1 MADQGKLDRRGFLKG
16 AAVVGGASLASDA
29 RAAMK
34 NPVTARSQE
43 PSKESSKAVPPTATQ
58 VAAETQVPP
67 ALEVLTEGRSGS
79 DFMVDCIKSLG
90 FDYIAA
96 TPGSSF
102 RGLHESL
109 INYGENKAPE
119 FITCTHEEVSAA
131 MAHGYAKASGK
142 PMAIITHGTVGL
154 QHASMALYNAWCD
167 RTPVYVVVGNIADA
181 ELRRP
186 GIEWNHSAQ
195 DEAVIVRDFVK
206 WDDAPASLQHF
217 AESSV
222 RAYQIAVTPPTLP
235 VLIVADGALQEDPIA
250 QDKVL
255 HIPKR
260 AHMVPPQGEIEAVNE
275 TARLLV
281 AAENPVLVPDRMARS
296 QAGIDHLVTL
306 AELLQCGVVDVG
318 GRMNFPTRHPLNQT
332 ARGRGAVGQADVILA
347 LEVNDLYGTLNSYRD
362 QVERTAKPRTAP
374 GAKVT
379 SITAQDLFI
388 KSNYQDFQHFQPV
401 DTAIAADA
409 EATLPSLIE
418 AVRSLVGEG
427 SDKFKARGD
436 KLAAAQKAALAQARA
451 DALYAWDATPIST
464 ARLCAELWEQIHGED
479 WALVSPTAQV
489 SYWPKYLWNF
499 EKSYQFLGDGGGTGI
514 GYAAPASV
522 GAALANKNTGKLSV
536 ALQPDGDLIM
546 TIGALWTAAHHRI
559 PLLTVVHNN
568 RAFHQELMHVQRL
581 ANRHMRGIDRCH
593 IGTTLRE
600 PFINFAKVAEGMGV
614 QAEGPI
620 TDPKDLSAAL
630 ARGIKVVKSG
640 EPFLLD
646 VVTQGR

>member
-1 MADQGKLDRRGFLKG
+1 MSKRGKLDRRGFLKG
-16 AAVVGGASLASDA
+16 AAVVGGATLAP
-29 RAAMK
+29 
-34 NPVTARSQE
+34 PVQAQAPANVKS
-43 PSKESSKAVPPTATQ
+43 PPPKMPPTATQ
-58 VAAETQVPP
+58 MASETQVPP
-67 ALEVLTEGRSGS
+67 AIEVLTEGRSGS

-90 FDYIAA
+90 FEYIAA

-102 RGLHESL
+102 RGLHESI
-109 INYGENKAPE
+109 INYGENKSPE
-119 FITCTHEEVSAA
+119 FITCTHEEVSGA

-142 PMAIITHGTVGL
+142 PLAIITHGTVGL

-167 RTPVYVVVGNIADA
+167 RTPVYVIVGNIADA

-195 DEAVIVRDFVK
+195 DEAAIVRDFVK

-222 RAYQIAVTPPTLP
+222 RAYQIALTPPTLP

-250 QDKVL
+250 DDKAL

-260 AHMVPPQGEIEAVNE
+260 AHVIPPQGESAAVTE

-281 AAENPVLVPDRMARS
+281 AAENPVLVPDRMART
-296 QAGIDHLVTL
+296 QAGIDNLVTL
-306 AELLQCGVVDVG
+306 AELLQCAVVDVG

-332 ARGRGAVGQADVILA
+332 ARGRGVVGQADVILA

-362 QVERTAKPRTAP
+362 QVVRTAKPRTAA
-374 GAKVT
+374 GVKVT

-401 DTAIAADA
+401 DMAIAADA

-418 AVRSLVGEG
+418 SVRKLLDKDSA
-427 SDKFKARGD
+427 DKFKARGE
-436 KLAAAQKAALAQARA
+436 KLGAAQKAALAQARS
-451 DALYAWDATPIST
+451 DALYGWDATPIST
-464 ARLCAELWEQIHGED
+464 ARLCAELWEQIRGED

-489 SYWPKYLWNF
+489 SFWPKYLWNF
-499 EKSYQFLGDGGGTGI
+499 EKTYQFLGDGGGTGI

-522 GAALANKNTGKLSV
+522 GAALANKNTGRLSV
-536 ALQPDGDLIM
+536 AIQPDGDLIM
-546 TIGALWTAAHHRI
+546 TIGALWTAAHHKI

-593 IGTTLRE
+593 IGTALRE
-600 PFINFAKVAEGMGV
+600 PFIDFAKVAEGMGV
-614 QAEGPI
+614 RAEGPI
-620 TDPKDLSAAL
+620 TDPGDLGPAL
-630 ARGIKVVKSG
+630 ARAIKAVKSG
-640 EPFLLD
+640 EPALVD

>member
-1 MADQGKLDRRGFLKG
+1 MSRRGKLDRRGFLKG
-16 AAVVGGASLASDA
+16 AAVVGGATLAPPA
-29 RAAMK
+29 QAQPPANVK
-34 NPVTARSQE
+34 NPPPTM
-43 PSKESSKAVPPTATQ
+43 PPTAMQ
-58 VAAETQVPP
+58 VAAETLVPP

-102 RGLHESL
+102 RGLHESI
-109 INYGENKAPE
+109 INYGENKSPE
-119 FITCTHEEVSAA
+119 FITCTHEEVSGA

-142 PMAIITHGTVGL
+142 PLAIITHGTVGL

-167 RTPVYVVVGNIADA
+167 RTPVYVIVGNIADA

-195 DEAVIVRDFVK
+195 DEAAIVRDFVK

-222 RAYQIAVTPPTLP
+222 RAYQIALTPPTLP

-250 QDKVL
+250 DDKAL

-260 AHMVPPQGEIEAVNE
+260 AHVVPPQGESAAVAE

-281 AAENPVLVPDRMARS
+281 AAENPVLVPDRMART
-296 QAGIDHLVTL
+296 QAGIDNLVTL
-306 AELLQCGVVDVG
+306 AELLQCAVVDVG

-332 ARGRGAVGQADVILA
+332 ARGRGVVGQADVILA

-362 QVERTAKPRTAP
+362 QVVRTAKPRTAT
-374 GAKVT
+374 GVKVT

-401 DTAIAADA
+401 DMAIAADA

-418 AVRSLVGEG
+418 AVRKLLDKDSA
-427 SDKFKARGD
+427 DKFRGRGE
-436 KLAAAQKAALAQARA
+436 KLGAAQKAALAQARS
-451 DALYAWDATPIST
+451 DALYGWDATPIST
-464 ARLCAELWEQIHGED
+464 ARLCAELWEQIRGED

-489 SYWPKYLWNF
+489 SFWPKYLWNF
-499 EKSYQFLGDGGGTGI
+499 EKTYQFLGDGGGTGI

-522 GAALANKNTGKLSV
+522 GAALANKNTGRLSV
-536 ALQPDGDLIM
+536 AIQPDGDLIM
-546 TIGALWTAAHHRI
+546 TIGALWTAAHHKI

-600 PFINFAKVAEGMGV
+600 PFIDFAKVAEGMGV
-614 QAEGPI
+614 RAEGPI
-620 TDPKDLSAAL
+620 TDPKDLGPAL
-630 ARGIKVVKSG
+630 ARAIKVVKSG
-640 EPFLLD
+640 EPALVD

>member
-1 MADQGKLDRRGFLKG
+1 MSEKAKLDRRGFLKG
-16 AAVVGGASLASDA
+16 AAIVSGAALAPEA
-29 RAAMK
+29 RAQA
-34 NPVTARSQE
+34 PTGY
-43 PSKESSKAVPPTATQ
+43 PPPKAVAPTTTQ
-58 VAAETQVPP
+58 MAAETRVPP

-90 FDYIAA
+90 FEYIAA

-109 INYGENKAPE
+109 INYGENKSPE

-142 PMAIITHGTVGL
+142 PLAIITHGTVGL

-167 RTPVYVVVGNIADA
+167 RTPVYVIVGNIADA

-206 WDDAPASLQHF
+206 WDDTPASLQHF
-217 AESSV
+217 ADSSA

-235 VLIVADGALQEDPIA
+235 VLIVADGPLQEDPIA
-250 QDKVL
+250 ADKAL
-255 HIPKR
+255 HIPKVAR
-260 AHMVPPQGEIEAVNE
+260 MVPPQGEIAAVNE
-275 TARLLV
+275 TARLLL
-281 AAENPVLVPDRMARS
+281 AAENPVLVPDRMVRT
-296 QAGIDHLVTL
+296 QAGVDNLVAL
-306 AELLQCGVVDVG
+306 AELLQCAVVDVG
-318 GRMNFPTRHPLNQT
+318 GRMNFPTRHPLNQSAR
-332 ARGRGAVGQADVILA
+332 ARGVIGQADVILA
-347 LEVNDLYGTLNSYRD
+347 LEVNDLFGTLNSYRD
-362 QVERTAKPRTAP
+362 QVSRTSKPRTAA
-374 GAKVT
+374 GVKVT
-379 SITAQDLFI
+379 SITAQDLYI

-401 DTAIAADA
+401 DVAIAADA

-418 AVRSLVGEG
+418 AVRKLVDKG
-427 SDKFKARGD
+427 SDKFKARGE
-436 KLAAAQKAALAQARA
+436 KLAAAQKAALAQARS
-451 DALYAWDATPIST
+451 DALYGWDATPIST
-464 ARLCAELWEQIHGED
+464 ARLCAELWEQIQGED
-479 WALVSPTAQV
+479 WALVSPTSQV

-499 EKSYQFLGDGGGTGI
+499 EKAYQFLGDGGGMGI
-514 GYAAPASV
+514 GYTAPASV
-522 GAALANKNTGKLSV
+522 GAALANKNTGRLSV

-546 TIGALWTAAHHRI
+546 TIGALWTAAHHNI

-593 IGTTLRE
+593 IGTTLRD
-600 PFINFAKVAEGMGV
+600 PFIDFAKVAEGMGV
-614 QAEGPI
+614 RAEGPI
-620 TDPKDLSAAL
+620 TDPKDLGPAL
-630 ARGIKVVKSG
+630 ARAIKVVKGG
-640 EPFLLD
+640 EPALVD